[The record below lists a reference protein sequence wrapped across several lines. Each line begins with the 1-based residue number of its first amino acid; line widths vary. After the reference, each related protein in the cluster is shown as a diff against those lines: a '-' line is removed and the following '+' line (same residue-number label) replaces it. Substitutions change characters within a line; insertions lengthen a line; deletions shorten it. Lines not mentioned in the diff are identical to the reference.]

1 MKIRFHIFALCLL
14 AALALLA
21 GSTQADEYTFD
32 YQKIVEAP
40 GPIPFSIELIRGS
53 VTVNG
58 TDDDRIIVEAVKVIH
73 ASNRQE
79 AEEVADHIEIKL
91 REEESK
97 ISVQTNHL
105 TMLNR
110 SQSFWKK
117 VLGGGSAEHVEVHYT
132 ISLPFDCSLAIKSM
146 SADIELSNIEGKIE
160 IENDFGRTYGE
171 FLIGDMTIRQTGG
184 EIDLR
189 WVEGDIRM
197 KSTTSKI
204 FINQVRGAIDLTN
217 HSGNVT
223 IQTELDSPRDY
234 FVETSSGT
242 INFLVP
248 SSASGELKVDTQSGE
263 ISSKMP
269 IEIDAIDKRKLVG
282 RFGDGGPR
290 ISLSSSTGDVAIAL
304 Y

>member
-1 MKIRFHIFALCLL
+1 MNFRLHILSISLI
-14 AALALLA
+14 AALVCSAA
-21 GSTQADEYTFD
+21 NIQADEYTFD
-32 YQKIVEAP
+32 YQKIVDVP
-40 GPIPFSIELIRGS
+40 NPIPFSLELIRGS

-58 TDDDRIIVEAVKVIH
+58 TEGDRIIVEATKVIH
-73 ASNRQE
+73 ASNRRE

-91 REEESK
+91 REEENRV
-97 ISVQTNHL
+97 SVQTNYL

-110 SQSFWKK
+110 SQSFWQK

-132 ISLPFDCSLAIKSM
+132 ISLPFDCDLTIKSM
-146 SADIELSNIEGKIE
+146 SADLELSNVEGKIE
-160 IENDFGRTYGE
+160 IENDFGRTFGE

-197 KSTTSKI
+197 KSSTSKI

-217 HSGNVT
+217 QTGNVT

-242 INFLVP
+242 IKFLVP
-248 SSASGELKVDTQSGE
+248 SSASGELKVATQSGE

-269 IEIDAIDKRKLVG
+269 IEIEAIDKRKLLG
-282 RFGDGGPR
+282 RFGDGGPK
-290 ISLSSSTGDVAIAL
+290 ISLSSSSGDVAIAL